1 MRNLMKIL
9 VNLLTTSRLIITIFL
24 MILFESISQNKFIAI
39 IAILFLTDFIDG
51 KLARK
56 YNVQTIY
63 GSMMDT
69 IGDKAMSI
77 GLSIILIKNIPI
89 IILPLIGEIIISRI
103 NIIGEI
109 LGKKPE
115 SSPLGKIKMWIVS
128 ITIITCYISYF
139 KKTNIKIEYI
149 GCFITFILQ
158 IFVIIDY
165 VKRLKHKPKK
175 QPQYPKEKLLYRLFS
190 TKYYYLINNS

>member
-1 MRNLMKIL
+1 MRNIMKIL

-24 MILFESISQNKFIAI
+24 MALFESISQNKFIII

-77 GLSIILIKNIPI
+77 GLSIILIKNVPI
-89 IILPLIGEIIISRI
+89 IILPLIGEIIISLI

-109 LGKKPE
+109 LGKKTE

-128 ITIITCYISYF
+128 ITIIICYIIYF
-139 KKTNIKIEYI
+139 KKINIKIEYI
-149 GCFITFILQ
+149 GCLITFILQ
-158 IFVIIDY
+158 TFVIIDY
-165 VKRLKHKPKK
+165 IKRLKKK
-175 QPQYPKEKLLYRLFS
+175 QKKTTTVSKRKTIIS
-190 TKYYYLINNS
+190 TF

>member
-77 GLSIILIKNIPI
+77 GLSIILIKKVPI
-89 IILPLIGEIIISRI
+89 IILPLLGEIIISLI

-109 LGKKPE
+109 MEKKPE

-128 ITIITCYISYF
+128 ITIIICYISYF
-139 KKTNIKIEYI
+139 KKMNIKIEDI

-165 VKRLKHKPKK
+165 VKRLKNKQKKP
-175 QPQYPKEKLLYRLFS
+175 PLYSKEKLLYRLFS